1 MEIYVNRVLRE
12 RGTIMGTL
20 KVVKEVAGEGIELV
34 KVCGTVEREADCL
47 PAGKYRVCIGKCIY
61 HHRKMP
67 FLIPMEEDVASSD
80 AATEAST
87 TNASTSDAS
96 TSEAST
102 SMESSKGLCVL
113 DSSQCELCCKARHSH
128 EFGDISAFASLP
140 CAMIQPGNGPFTMGR
155 GSILVGEVH
164 APGYVLKSHPLFTT
178 LYERIKKAVWRGNE
192 VTLEIKE
199 V

>member
-1 MEIYVNRVLRE
+1 MPIGVLSSYEIYVNRLLRE

-67 FLIPMEEDVASSD
+67 FLVPM
-80 AATEAST
+80 
-87 TNASTSDAS
+87 
-96 TSEAST
+96 
-102 SMESSKGLCVL
+102 

-140 CAMIQPGNGPFTMGR
+140 CAMIQPGNGPFTMSR

>member
-1 MEIYVNRVLRE
+1 MEIYVNRLLRE

-34 KVCGTVEREADCL
+34 KVCGTVERAADCL

-67 FLIPMEEDVASSD
+67 FLVPM
-80 AATEAST
+80 
-87 TNASTSDAS
+87 
-96 TSEAST
+96 
-102 SMESSKGLCVL
+102 

>member
-1 MEIYVNRVLRE
+1 MEIYVYRLLRE

-20 KVVKEVAGEGIELV
+20 KVVKEVAGEEIELV

-61 HHRKMP
+61 HRRKMP
-67 FLIPMEEDVASSD
+67 FLV
-80 AATEAST
+80 
-87 TNASTSDAS
+87 
-96 TSEAST
+96 
-102 SMESSKGLCVL
+102 SM

-164 APGYVLKSHPLFTT
+164 APGYVLKSQSLFTT

>member
-1 MEIYVNRVLRE
+1 MEIYVNRLLRE

-20 KVVKEVAGEGIELV
+20 KVVKEVAGEGIEQV
-34 KVCGTVEREADCL
+34 KVCGTVERAADCL

-67 FLIPMEEDVASSD
+67 FLVPM
-80 AATEAST
+80 
-87 TNASTSDAS
+87 
-96 TSEAST
+96 
-102 SMESSKGLCVL
+102 

-140 CAMIQPGNGPFTMGR
+140 CAMIQPGNGPFTMSR

-178 LYERIKKAVWRGNE
+178 LYERIKKAVWRGNV

-199 V
+199 M

>member
-1 MEIYVNRVLRE
+1 MEIYVNRLLRE

-20 KVVKEVAGEGIELV
+20 KVVKEVAGEGIEQV

-67 FLIPMEEDVASSD
+67 FLVPV
-80 AATEAST
+80 
-87 TNASTSDAS
+87 
-96 TSEAST
+96 
-102 SMESSKGLCVL
+102 

-164 APGYVLKSHPLFTT
+164 APGYVLKSQSLFTT

-199 V
+199 M

>member
-1 MEIYVNRVLRE
+1 MEIYVNRLLRE

-20 KVVKEVAGEGIELV
+20 KVVKEVAGEEIELV

-47 PAGKYRVCIGKCIY
+47 PAGKYRVCIGKSIY
-61 HHRKMP
+61 HRRKMP
-67 FLIPMEEDVASSD
+67 FLVPM
-80 AATEAST
+80 
-87 TNASTSDAS
+87 
-96 TSEAST
+96 
-102 SMESSKGLCVL
+102 

-128 EFGDISAFASLP
+128 EFGDISAFTSLP

-164 APGYVLKSHPLFTT
+164 APGYVLKSQSLFTT
-178 LYERIKKAVWRGNE
+178 LYERIKKAMWRGNE

-199 V
+199 M

>member
-1 MEIYVNRVLRE
+1 MEIYVNRLLRE

-20 KVVKEVAGEGIELV
+20 KVVKEVAGEGIEQV
-34 KVCGTVEREADCL
+34 KVCGTVERAADCL

-67 FLIPMEEDVASSD
+67 FLVPM
-80 AATEAST
+80 
-87 TNASTSDAS
+87 
-96 TSEAST
+96 
-102 SMESSKGLCVL
+102 

-178 LYERIKKAVWRGNE
+178 LYERIKKAVWRGNV

-199 V
+199 M

>member
-1 MEIYVNRVLRE
+1 MIRE
-12 RGTIMGTL
+12 RGTIMGLL
-20 KVVKEVAGEGIELV
+20 KAENVNDSEFDEQV
-34 KVCGTVEREADCL
+34 KVCGTVERAADCL
-47 PAGKYRVCIGKCIY
+47 PVGKYRVLIGKCIY
-61 HHRKMP
+61 HRRKMP
-67 FLIPMEEDVASSD
+67 FLVPMEEVSS
-80 AATEAST
+80 
-87 TNASTSDAS
+87 
-96 TSEAST
+96 

-128 EFGDISAFASLP
+128 EFGDISAFTSLP
-140 CAMIQPGNGPFTMGR
+140 CAMIQPGNGPFTMNR

-164 APGYVLKSHPLFTT
+164 APGYVLKSQPLFNT

>member
-1 MEIYVNRVLRE
+1 MEIYVNRLLRE

-20 KVVKEVAGEGIELV
+20 KVVKEVAGEEIELV

-67 FLIPMEEDVASSD
+67 FLVPM
-80 AATEAST
+80 
-87 TNASTSDAS
+87 
-96 TSEAST
+96 
-102 SMESSKGLCVL
+102 

-140 CAMIQPGNGPFTMGR
+140 CAMIQPGNGPFTMSR

-178 LYERIKKAVWRGNE
+178 LYERIKKVVWRGNE

>member
-1 MEIYVNRVLRE
+1 MEIYVNRLLRE

-20 KVVKEVAGEGIELV
+20 KIVKEVAGEGIELV

-67 FLIPMEEDVASSD
+67 FLVPMEEDVAS
-80 AATEAST
+80 
-87 TNASTSDAS
+87 
-96 TSEAST
+96 

-128 EFGDISAFASLP
+128 EFGDITAFTSLP

-164 APGYVLKSHPLFTT
+164 APGYVLKSQPLFTT
-178 LYERIKKAVWRGNE
+178 LYERIKKTVWRGNE

>member
-1 MEIYVNRVLRE
+1 MEIYVNRLLRE

-20 KVVKEVAGEGIELV
+20 KVVKEVAGEGIEQV

-67 FLIPMEEDVASSD
+67 FLVPV
-80 AATEAST
+80 
-87 TNASTSDAS
+87 
-96 TSEAST
+96 
-102 SMESSKGLCVL
+102 

-128 EFGDISAFASLP
+128 EFGDISTFASLP

-178 LYERIKKAVWRGNE
+178 LYERIKKAVWRGNV

>member
-1 MEIYVNRVLRE
+1 MEIYVNRLLRE

-47 PAGKYRVCIGKCIY
+47 PAGKYRVCIGQCIY

-67 FLIPMEEDVASSD
+67 FLVPM
-80 AATEAST
+80 
-87 TNASTSDAS
+87 
-96 TSEAST
+96 
-102 SMESSKGLCVL
+102 

-140 CAMIQPGNGPFTMGR
+140 CAMIQPGNGPFTMSR

-164 APGYVLKSHPLFTT
+164 APGYVLKSQSLFTT

>member
-1 MEIYVNRVLRE
+1 MEIYVNRILRE

-67 FLIPMEEDVASSD
+67 FLVPMEEEVSS
-80 AATEAST
+80 
-87 TNASTSDAS
+87 
-96 TSEAST
+96 

-164 APGYVLKSHPLFTT
+164 APGYVLKSQPLFTT
-178 LYERIKKAVWRGNE
+178 LYERIKKAVWRGNV

-199 V
+199 M

>member
-1 MEIYVNRVLRE
+1 MEIYVNRLLRE

-20 KVVKEVAGEGIELV
+20 KVVKEVAGEGIEQV
-34 KVCGTVEREADCL
+34 KVCGTVERAADCL

-67 FLIPMEEDVASSD
+67 FLVPM
-80 AATEAST
+80 
-87 TNASTSDAS
+87 
-96 TSEAST
+96 
-102 SMESSKGLCVL
+102 

-140 CAMIQPGNGPFTMGR
+140 CAMIQPGNGPFTMSR

-164 APGYVLKSHPLFTT
+164 APGYVLKSHPLFNT

>member
-1 MEIYVNRVLRE
+1 MEIYVNRLLRE

-47 PAGKYRVCIGKCIY
+47 PAGKYSVRIGKCIY

-67 FLIPMEEDVASSD
+67 YLVPM
-80 AATEAST
+80 
-87 TNASTSDAS
+87 
-96 TSEAST
+96 
-102 SMESSKGLCVL
+102 

-140 CAMIQPGNGPFTMGR
+140 CAMIQPGNGPFTMSR

-164 APGYVLKSHPLFTT
+164 APGYVLKSQSLFTT

>member
-1 MEIYVNRVLRE
+1 MEIYVNRLLRE

-20 KVVKEVAGEGIELV
+20 KVVKEVAGEEIELV

-67 FLIPMEEDVASSD
+67 FLVP
-80 AATEAST
+80 
-87 TNASTSDAS
+87 
-96 TSEAST
+96 
-102 SMESSKGLCVL
+102 L

-164 APGYVLKSHPLFTT
+164 APGYVLKSQSLFTT
-178 LYERIKKAVWRGNE
+178 LYERIKKAMWRGNE

-199 V
+199 M

>member
-1 MEIYVNRVLRE
+1 MEIYVNRLLRE

-20 KVVKEVAGEGIELV
+20 KVVKEVAGERIELV
-34 KVCGTVEREADCL
+34 KVCGTVEREVDCL
-47 PAGKYRVCIGKCIY
+47 PAGKYRVRIGKCIY

-67 FLIPMEEDVASSD
+67 FLVPM
-80 AATEAST
+80 
-87 TNASTSDAS
+87 
-96 TSEAST
+96 
-102 SMESSKGLCVL
+102 

-140 CAMIQPGNGPFTMGR
+140 CAMIQPGNGPFTMSR

-164 APGYVLKSHPLFTT
+164 APGYVLKSQQLFTT

-192 VTLEIKE
+192 VILEIKE

>member
-1 MEIYVNRVLRE
+1 MEIYVNRLLRE

-20 KVVKEVAGEGIELV
+20 KVVKEVAGEEIELV

-67 FLIPMEEDVASSD
+67 FLVPV
-80 AATEAST
+80 
-87 TNASTSDAS
+87 
-96 TSEAST
+96 
-102 SMESSKGLCVL
+102 

-128 EFGDISAFASLP
+128 EFGDILAFASLP

>member
-1 MEIYVNRVLRE
+1 MEIYVNRLLRE
-12 RGTIMGTL
+12 RGTIMGIL
-20 KVVKEVAGEGIELV
+20 KVVKEVAGEGIEQV
-34 KVCGTVEREADCL
+34 KVCGTVERAADCL

-67 FLIPMEEDVASSD
+67 FLVPM
-80 AATEAST
+80 
-87 TNASTSDAS
+87 
-96 TSEAST
+96 
-102 SMESSKGLCVL
+102 

>member
-1 MEIYVNRVLRE
+1 MEIYVNRLLRE

-47 PAGKYRVCIGKCIY
+47 PAGKYRVRIGKCKRLN
-61 HHRKMP
+61 RKMP
-67 FLIPMEEDVASSD
+67 YLVPM
-80 AATEAST
+80 
-87 TNASTSDAS
+87 
-96 TSEAST
+96 
-102 SMESSKGLCVL
+102 

-178 LYERIKKAVWRGNE
+178 LYERVKKAVWRGNE
-192 VTLEIKE
+192 VTLENKE
-199 V
+199 M

>member
-1 MEIYVNRVLRE
+1 MEIYVNRLLRE

-67 FLIPMEEDVASSD
+67 FLVPM
-80 AATEAST
+80 
-87 TNASTSDAS
+87 
-96 TSEAST
+96 
-102 SMESSKGLCVL
+102 

-140 CAMIQPGNGPFTMGR
+140 CAMIQPGTGPFTMSR

-164 APGYVLKSHPLFTT
+164 APGFVLKSQPLFTT

>member
-1 MEIYVNRVLRE
+1 MEIYVNRLLRE

-67 FLIPMEEDVASSD
+67 FLVPV
-80 AATEAST
+80 
-87 TNASTSDAS
+87 
-96 TSEAST
+96 
-102 SMESSKGLCVL
+102 

-140 CAMIQPGNGPFTMGR
+140 CAMIQPGNGPFTMSR

-199 V
+199 M

>member
-1 MEIYVNRVLRE
+1 MEIYVNRLLRE

-67 FLIPMEEDVASSD
+67 FLVPM
-80 AATEAST
+80 
-87 TNASTSDAS
+87 
-96 TSEAST
+96 
-102 SMESSKGLCVL
+102 

-164 APGYVLKSHPLFTT
+164 APGYVLKSQSLFTT

>member
-1 MEIYVNRVLRE
+1 MEIYVNRLLRE

-20 KVVKEVAGEGIELV
+20 KVVKEVAGEEIELV

-67 FLIPMEEDVASSD
+67 FLVP
-80 AATEAST
+80 
-87 TNASTSDAS
+87 
-96 TSEAST
+96 
-102 SMESSKGLCVL
+102 L

-128 EFGDISAFASLP
+128 EFGDISAFASLS

-199 V
+199 M

>member
-1 MEIYVNRVLRE
+1 MEIYVNRLLRE

-20 KVVKEVAGEGIELV
+20 KVVKEVAGEEIELV

-67 FLIPMEEDVASSD
+67 FLVP
-80 AATEAST
+80 
-87 TNASTSDAS
+87 
-96 TSEAST
+96 
-102 SMESSKGLCVL
+102 L

-128 EFGDISAFASLP
+128 EFGDISAFTSLP

-199 V
+199 M

>member
-1 MEIYVNRVLRE
+1 MEIYVNRLLRE

-67 FLIPMEEDVASSD
+67 FLVPM
-80 AATEAST
+80 
-87 TNASTSDAS
+87 
-96 TSEAST
+96 
-102 SMESSKGLCVL
+102 

-140 CAMIQPGNGPFTMGR
+140 CAMIQPGNGPFTMSR

-164 APGYVLKSHPLFTT
+164 APGYVLKSQPLFTT

-199 V
+199 M

>member
-1 MEIYVNRVLRE
+1 MEIYVNRLLRE

-20 KVVKEVAGEGIELV
+20 KVVKEVAGEGIEQV

-67 FLIPMEEDVASSD
+67 FLVPV
-80 AATEAST
+80 
-87 TNASTSDAS
+87 
-96 TSEAST
+96 
-102 SMESSKGLCVL
+102 

-199 V
+199 M

>member
-1 MEIYVNRVLRE
+1 MEIYVYRLLRE

-20 KVVKEVAGEGIELV
+20 KVVKEVAGEEIELV

-61 HHRKMP
+61 HRRKMP
-67 FLIPMEEDVASSD
+67 FLV
-80 AATEAST
+80 
-87 TNASTSDAS
+87 
-96 TSEAST
+96 
-102 SMESSKGLCVL
+102 SM

-164 APGYVLKSHPLFTT
+164 APGYVLKSQSLFTT

-199 V
+199 M

>member
-1 MEIYVNRVLRE
+1 MEIYVNRLLRE

-67 FLIPMEEDVASSD
+67 FLVPM
-80 AATEAST
+80 
-87 TNASTSDAS
+87 
-96 TSEAST
+96 
-102 SMESSKGLCVL
+102 

-140 CAMIQPGNGPFTMGR
+140 CAMIQPGNGPFTMSR

-164 APGYVLKSHPLFTT
+164 APGYVLKSQSLFTT

-192 VTLEIKE
+192 VTLKIKE

>member
-1 MEIYVNRVLRE
+1 MEIYVNRLLRE

-20 KVVKEVAGEGIELV
+20 KVVKEVAGEEIELV

-47 PAGKYRVCIGKCIY
+47 PAGKYHVCIGKCIY

-67 FLIPMEEDVASSD
+67 FLVPM
-80 AATEAST
+80 
-87 TNASTSDAS
+87 
-96 TSEAST
+96 
-102 SMESSKGLCVL
+102 

>member
-1 MEIYVNRVLRE
+1 MEIYVNRLLRE

-34 KVCGTVEREADCL
+34 KVCGTVERAADCL

-67 FLIPMEEDVASSD
+67 FLVPM
-80 AATEAST
+80 
-87 TNASTSDAS
+87 
-96 TSEAST
+96 
-102 SMESSKGLCVL
+102 

-140 CAMIQPGNGPFTMGR
+140 CAMIQPGNGPFTMSR

-164 APGYVLKSHPLFTT
+164 APGFVLKSQPLFTT

>member
-1 MEIYVNRVLRE
+1 MEIYVNRLLRE

-20 KVVKEVAGEGIELV
+20 KVVKEVAGEEIEQV

-61 HHRKMP
+61 HRRKMP
-67 FLIPMEEDVASSD
+67 FLVPMEEDVAS
-80 AATEAST
+80 
-87 TNASTSDAS
+87 
-96 TSEAST
+96 

-128 EFGDISAFASLP
+128 EFGDVTAFPSLP

-164 APGYVLKSHPLFTT
+164 APGYVLKSQPLFST
-178 LYERIKKAVWRGNE
+178 LYERIKKALWRGHE

>member
-1 MEIYVNRVLRE
+1 MEIYVYRLLRE

-20 KVVKEVAGEGIELV
+20 KVVKEVAGEEIELV

-67 FLIPMEEDVASSD
+67 FLVPM
-80 AATEAST
+80 
-87 TNASTSDAS
+87 
-96 TSEAST
+96 
-102 SMESSKGLCVL
+102 

-140 CAMIQPGNGPFTMGR
+140 CAMIQPGNGPFTMSR